1 MRTQTFISSIVGV
14 VAAAAVAVAGSAS
27 AGFVDSFTTAFD
39 TSTGTDFYGLF
50 TYEYSSLST
59 SGPNA
64 SLFNTR
70 FAAHVSTGSRASS
83 TGSGSASIVVG
94 SVSTARAVLTYTDT
108 SSEFISSG
116 STLDLS
122 STPGFSVNVGS
133 WAGTG
138 LTFKFLVFGAY
149 DASQSGSPE
158 LGRMAVTVSG
168 SGAVTFNKA
177 SFVPTAGSINWSA
190 IGQVR
195 LEMERTTA
203 TTGDGSTTNF
213 TIDNFTNTVPV
224 PAPGAFAVL
233 GVTSLVGA
241 RRRRN

>member
-1 MRTQTFISSIVGV
+1 MRTQTFISSMVGV
-14 VAAAAVAVAGSAS
+14 VAVATVAGSVS

-64 SLFNTR
+64 SLFKSR
-70 FAAHVSTGSRASS
+70 FAAHFSTGSRASS

-94 SVSTARAVLTYTDT
+94 SVSTARAVLTYSDM
-108 SSEFISSG
+108 SSDFVSSG

-149 DASQSGSPE
+149 DASQSTSPE

-224 PAPGAFAVL
+224 PAPGAAAL
-233 GVTSLVGA
+233 IGLAGA
-241 RRRRN
+241 FMSRRRRN

>member
-1 MRTQTFISSIVGV
+1 MRTQTFISSMVGV
-14 VAAAAVAVAGSAS
+14 VAVATVAGSVS

-64 SLFNTR
+64 SLFKSR
-70 FAAHVSTGSRASS
+70 FAAHFSTGSRASS

-94 SVSTARAVLTYTDT
+94 SVSTARAVLTYSDM
-108 SSEFISSG
+108 SSDFVSSG

-149 DASQSGSPE
+149 DASQSTSPE

-177 SFVPTAGSINWSA
+177 SFVPTAGPIDWSA

-224 PAPGAFAVL
+224 PAPGAAAL
-233 GVTSLVGA
+233 IGLAGA
-241 RRRRN
+241 FMSRRRRN

>member
-1 MRTQTFISSIVGV
+1 MRNKSFTSSMVGIA
-14 VAAAAVAVAGSAS
+14 AAAAVAGSVS

-39 TSTGTDFYGLF
+39 TSTGTDFFGLF

-70 FAAHVSTGSRASS
+70 YAAQISNGSRASS
-83 TGSGSASIVVG
+83 TGLGSASIVVG
-94 SVSTARAVLTYTDT
+94 SVSTARAVLTYIDA
-108 SSEFISSG
+108 SSVFVPSG

-122 STPGFSVNVGS
+122 STTGFSVNVGS
-133 WAGTG
+133 WVGTG

-149 DASQSGSPE
+149 DASNGQSPE

-168 SGAVTFNKA
+168 NGTVNFDKA

-203 TTGDGSTTNF
+203 TTGDGSTTSF
-213 TIDNFTNTVPV
+213 TIDNFTNTVP
-224 PAPGAFAVL
+224 APGAFALL
-233 GVTSLVGA
+233 GAAGLVGS
-241 RRRRN
+241 RRRRA

>member
-1 MRTQTFISSIVGV
+1 MRTQTFISSMVGV
-14 VAAAAVAVAGSAS
+14 VAAAVVAGSAS

-108 SSEFISSG
+108 DTSSGFDSSG

-149 DASQSGSPE
+149 DASQSGNPE

-224 PAPGAFAVL
+224 PAPGAAAL
-233 GVTSLVGA
+233 IGLAGA
-241 RRRRN
+241 FMSRRRRN

>member
-1 MRTQTFISSIVGV
+1 MTHSLLSRSVISLI
-14 VAAAAVAVAGSAS
+14 ALALAGPAR
-27 AGFVDSFTTAFD
+27 AGFVDSFTTSFD
-39 TSTGTDFYGLF
+39 TSTGTDFFGLF

-70 FAAHVSTGSRASS
+70 YAAHVSTGSRASS
-83 TGSGSASIVVG
+83 TGLGSASMVVG
-94 SVSTARAVLTYTDT
+94 SVSTARAVLTYIDA
-108 SSEFISSG
+108 SSDFVPSG

-122 STPGFSVNVGS
+122 STTGFSVNVGS
-133 WAGTG
+133 WVGTG

-149 DASQSGSPE
+149 DASNGQSPE

-177 SFVPTAGSINWSA
+177 SFVPSAGSINWSA

-213 TIDNFTNTVPV
+213 TIDNFTNTVP
-224 PAPGAFAVL
+224 APGALALL
-233 GVTSLVGA
+233 GAAGLVGA

>member
-1 MRTQTFISSIVGV
+1 MRTQTFISSMVGV
-14 VAAAAVAVAGSAS
+14 VAAAVVAGSAS

-70 FAAHVSTGSRASS
+70 FAAHFSTGSRASS

-108 SSEFISSG
+108 DTSSGFDSSG

-149 DASQSGSPE
+149 DASQSGNPE

-224 PAPGAFAVL
+224 PAPGAAAL
-233 GVTSLVGA
+233 IGLAGA
-241 RRRRN
+241 FMSRRRRN

>member
-1 MRTQTFISSIVGV
+1 MRTQTFISSMVGV
-14 VAAAAVAVAGSAS
+14 VAVATVAGSVS

-64 SLFNTR
+64 SLFKSR
-70 FAAHVSTGSRASS
+70 FAAHFSTGSRASS

-94 SVSTARAVLTYTDT
+94 SVSTARAVLTYSDM
-108 SSEFISSG
+108 SSDFVSSG

-177 SFVPTAGSINWSA
+177 SFGPTAGPIDWSA

-224 PAPGAFAVL
+224 PAPGAAAL
-233 GVTSLVGA
+233 IGLAGA
-241 RRRRN
+241 FMSRRRRN

>member
-1 MRTQTFISSIVGV
+1 MRTQTFISSMVGV
-14 VAAAAVAVAGSAS
+14 VAAAVVAGSAS

-108 SSEFISSG
+108 DTSSGFDSSG

-149 DASQSGSPE
+149 DASQSGNPE

-213 TIDNFTNTVPV
+213 TIDNFTNTVPI
-224 PAPGAFAVL
+224 PAPGAAAL
-233 GVTSLVGA
+233 IGLAGA
-241 RRRRN
+241 FMSRRRRN

>member
-1 MRTQTFISSIVGV
+1 MRTQTFISSMVGV
-14 VAAAAVAVAGSAS
+14 VAAAAVAGSVS

-39 TSTGTDFYGLF
+39 TSTGTDLIGLF
-50 TYEYSSLST
+50 TYEISSLST

-70 FAAHVSTGSRASS
+70 YAAHISTNSGSRASS

-94 SVSTARAVLTYTDT
+94 SVSTSRATLTYFDSNSTFDP
-108 SSEFISSG
+108 SG

-122 STPGFSVNVGS
+122 GTSDFSVNVGS

-149 DASQSGSPE
+149 DASQSVHPE
-158 LGRMAVTVSG
+158 LGSMAVAVSG
-168 SGAVTFNKA
+168 NGTVTFNKA

-190 IGQVR
+190 IGRVR
-195 LEMERTTA
+195 LDMERTTA
-203 TTGDGSTTNF
+203 TTGDGSTTSF
-213 TIDNFTNTVPV
+213 TIDNFTNTVP
-224 PAPGAFAVL
+224 APGALALL
-233 GVTSLVGA
+233 GAAGLVGA
-241 RRRRN
+241 RRRRA